1 MKGIVK
7 SATMAL
13 AMVGCVNSGFASL
26 QDCLNAT
33 KQNDEQKTINLCKPY
48 VDSNPK
54 INAILSTSYW
64 LLHQYDPAISYGEK
78 FLSEYGNKSNL
89 DSDTKASVA
98 GIYMELGNVYY
109 FGQGG
114 HKDTEKGLG
123 YITKGAELGNATAQ
137 YQLGSFYGQSDA
149 EGVNKNFVNNY
160 YWESLANLNGE
171 SDKAKEFNFVQQNYD
186 TFMKQYPY
194 CIALG
199 QDNVGQAYYQGIGG
213 LDQSNLDALDW
224 MQKAADTD
232 PTLSVTNL
240 DLAKMY
246 HINGDDDKAFEYAQK
261 ATNQPLA
268 QAMQYL
274 GTLYQ
279 QGAGT
284 DKDSV
289 KAYAY
294 LTLAVDLY
302 NNPDTDFWNKFAAPC
317 MPNYQGTTKEF
328 NVDVAK
334 QQLENISL
342 NDQQK
347 EQANKLIE
355 EVKSHYSK

>member
-1 MKGIVK
+1 MKLLKTITLSTVLI
-7 SATMAL
+7 S
-13 AMVGCVNSGFASL
+13 SISYASL
-26 QDCLNAT
+26 QDCMQAGKSENYQGAIKACLPYAKSNINAT
-33 KQNDEQKTINLCKPY
+33 
-48 VDSNPK
+48 
-54 INAILSTSYW
+54 AILAGSYGVTHQYEKSAMYYQIYIDKFKQGDDKTLLATSY
-64 LLHQYDPAISYGEK
+64 Q
-78 FLSEYGNKSNL
+78 
-89 DSDTKASVA
+89 V
-98 GIYMELGNVYY
+98 LGNLYY
-109 FGQGG
+109 FGKGIPKNIQ
-114 HKDTEKGLG
+114 KGLA
-123 YITKGAELGNATAQ
+123 YITKGAELGNTTAQ
-137 YQLGSFYGQSDA
+137 KQLGDIFANSKNSVTTSVPIAYQWYEISMINGDNDA
-149 EGVNKNFVNNY
+149 NST
-160 YWESLANLNGE
+160 SLIQQVDAL
-171 SDKAKEFNFVQQNYD
+171 AKQN
-186 TFMKQYPY
+186 PY

-213 LDQSNLDALDW
+213 LEQSNSEALEW
-224 MQKAADTD
+224 MQKAENTD

-246 HINGDDDKAFEYAQK
+246 HINGDDNKAFEYSQK
-261 ATNQPLA
+261 ATSQPLA

-284 DKDSV
+284 EKDPV
-289 KAYAY
+289 KTYAY

-334 QQLENISL
+334 QQLGQISL

-347 EQANKLIE
+347 EQANKLIDQ
-355 EVKSHYSK
+355 VKSKFK

>member
-1 MKGIVK
+1 MKGLIK
-7 SATMAL
+7 STVIAL
-13 AMVGCVNSGFASL
+13 AMVGCVNTGFASL
-26 QDCLNAT
+26 EDCLNAT
-33 KQNDEQKTINLCKPY
+33 KQNDEHKTINLCKPY

-54 INAILSTSYW
+54 VNAILSTSYW
-64 LLHQYDPAISYGEK
+64 LLHQYDSAISYGEN
-78 FLSEYGNKSNL
+78 FLNDYAGKSNL
-89 DSDTKASVA
+89 DADTQASVA
-98 GIYMELGNVYY
+98 GIYMELGNIYY

-114 HKDTEKGLG
+114 NKNIQKGLE

-137 YQLGSFYGQSDA
+137 DQLGNFYAIQGEYPAQNIPLSYQWSILA
-149 EGVNKNFVNNY
+149 EQ
-160 YWESLANLNGE
+160 NGE
-171 SDKAKEFNFVQQNYD
+171 GSKLSDFDVFSKK
-186 TFMKQYPY
+186 YPY

-213 LDQSNLDALDW
+213 LEQSNSEALDW

-232 PTLSVTNL
+232 PTLSVVNL

-261 ATNQPLA
+261 AISQPLA

-284 DKDSV
+284 DKDPV

-334 QQLENISL
+334 QQLGEISL
-342 NDQQK
+342 NDEQK
-347 EQANKLIE
+347 EQANKIVE
-355 EVKSHYSK
+355 QVKAKFTE